1 MNNLKHRLSNLA
13 GKTSKE
19 MKPAIKKSIM
29 AAVTVAALSFGAG
42 NAAHAAESKL
52 TTTTVFY
59 VYVNDKFVGTV
70 ADKTQVEKLVEA
82 ELAAAKKDYAD
93 LDVDLGVDVSYIPE
107 QVFSSAK
114 DSNTSEVLAE
124 LKSQINVQADASA
137 LVIGDKPVAY
147 LKDQEA
153 ADEVLK
159 TLMLEYITKEELAE
173 VESKK
178 NSPNLPLPEVKENET
193 RLLDA
198 SFTQEVSQSKE
209 KVAPEKVLSVK
220 EALELLK
227 KGTLEEQKYQV
238 KEGDVLGSIASDHN
252 LELAQL
258 LSLNKGLDENSV
270 LKPGQELNVTV
281 LKPFVEVVVDRQVYA
296 KEEVAFEKEVI
307 EDPAMPKGDTK
318 KKQEGKVG
326 MKGITYSLTEQNG
339 RVIKKEVIKESVL
352 EEPVKEV
359 IVKGTK
365 VMPSRGDGTFAWPTN
380 GGYISSRQGYR
391 WSRMHKGIDIARPSN
406 YTIKAAD
413 NGTVVYAGNKGDGYG
428 NKIIVDHNNGYRTMY
443 AHLASISV
451 NVGQTVARGSQIGV
465 MGRTGNSTGIHLHFE
480 VYQNGRII
488 DPLSKLSR

>member
-52 TTTTVFY
+52 TTTTIFY

-70 ADKTQVEKLVEA
+70 ADKTQVEKLVES

-173 VESKK
+173 VESKE

-209 KVAPEKVLSVK
+209 KVAPEKVLTVK
-220 EALELLK
+220 EAVELLK

-238 KEGDVLGSIASDHN
+238 KEGDVLGSIASGHN

-258 LSLNKGLDENSV
+258 LSLNKGLAENSV

-296 KEEVAFEKEVI
+296 EEEVAFEKEVI